1 MEFSLLS
8 VPKMYNPWSD
18 TSEMLLRKQT
28 KDQRKRLLP
37 VSHVNSIL
45 IKSIHSKCMT
55 SFAFL
60 QIYRFQ
66 KYPAL
71 SMEQNDELIVLANDS
86 LLGCEFMRQ

>member
-1 MEFSLLS
+1 
-8 VPKMYNPWSD
+8 
-18 TSEMLLRKQT
+18 
-28 KDQRKRLLP
+28 
-37 VSHVNSIL
+37 
-45 IKSIHSKCMT
+45 MT